1 MEVSAAVEA
10 ASTMEISSLV
20 ISAFVPTS
28 EISSFATAAPV
39 ATTEAIIIVSAAE
52 VAVSAIVEVV
62 AAVIPGA
69 PVEAR
74 AAIIATEPRSG
85 ADKHTA
91 REVTRPVVAVRCAR
105 VRIISIVAVVAH
117 RGWTYIGR
125 ADANADHNSLCVC
138 VRRCDQTNPK

>member
-1 MEVSAAVEA
+1 
-10 ASTMEISSLV
+10 MEISSLV

-39 ATTEAIIIVSAAE
+39 ATTEGILIVSASE

-85 ADKHTA
+85 ADKHA
-91 REVTRPVVAVRCAR
+91 AGEVTRPV
-105 VRIISIVAVVAH
+105 VAVVAH

-125 ADANADHNSLCVC
+125 ADANADHNSFCVC
-138 VRRCDQTNPK
+138 VRRCDQTNPKEGK

>member
-1 MEVSAAVEA
+1 MEVSASVEV
-10 ASTMEISSLV
+10 SSLMAA
-20 ISAFVPTS
+20 AFVPSS

-39 ATTEAIIIVSAAE
+39 ATTEAILIVSASE
-52 VAVSAIVEVV
+52 VAVSAIVEVM

-74 AAIIATEPRSG
+74 AAIIAAELRSG

-117 RGWTYIGR
+117 RGWPYIGR